1 MMRNIKYVFF
11 IAFIFELLLL
21 SGCEPKVD
29 ELTKDGAVT
38 FVKEYNFWGIIGDDQ
53 KKYVPVNIP
62 EKYCTEGKRVRFSF
76 VFKDDAPSEQTW
88 GRLIEIKDISSI

>member
-1 MMRNIKYVFF
+1 MKKNKYVFIITF
-11 IAFIFELLLL
+11 ILILVYL
-21 SGCEPKVD
+21 SSCEPKVD
-29 ELTKDGAVT
+29 ELTKTGTVT

-62 EKYCTEGKRVRFSF
+62 ENYCVEGKRVRFSF
-76 VFKDDAPSEQTW
+76 VFKDDVPSTQTW